1 MKRNKASSKKKK
13 ANIPLRRKLAV
24 LYIRV
29 VFFIKIA
36 LVVLLSAFFFTS
48 YFAPI
53 RQEIIQNTYE
63 FTSDIGFKLENVL
76 IEGQYN
82 TKAEDILATLN
93 TDKGTPILSL
103 DMEAIKN
110 SLEHNPW
117 IKNVAIIERRLP
129 NTIYIRLIERVP
141 IAIWQINGQ
150 VFLIDQ
156 EGYKITNNIGSFSN
170 LLHVVGSDANIYT
183 SKLIQD
189 LAKHPE
195 LAKKIISS
203 VRYGG
208 RRWNLNLEQGI
219 AVKMPDLRFEHA
231 LDYLAG
237 LDMKNILFNQNY
249 KIVDLRDSSKVYMEK
264 Y

>member
-1 MKRNKASSKKKK
+1 MKRNKASNKKKK

-29 VFFIKIA
+29 VFFVKIA
-36 LVVLLSAFFFTS
+36 LVILLSAFFFTS
-48 YFAPI
+48 YFAPV
-53 RQEIIQNTYE
+53 RQEMIQNIYE

-82 TKAEDILATLN
+82 TKEEDILATLN
-93 TDKGTPILSL
+93 ADKGTPILSL
-103 DMEAIKN
+103 DMGAIKSN
-110 SLEHNPW
+110 LEHNPW
-117 IKNVAIIERRLP
+117 IRNVAIIERRLP

-141 IAIWQINGQ
+141 IAIWQFNGK
-150 VFLIDQ
+150 VFLIDE
-156 EGYKITNNIGSFSN
+156 EGYKITNDIGMFSN

-189 LAKHPE
+189 LARHPE
-195 LAKKIISS
+195 LAKKVVSS
-203 VRYGG
+203 VRYGE
-208 RRWNLNLEQGI
+208 RRWDLNLEQGI
-219 AVKMPDLRFEHA
+219 IVKMPSLGFDHA

-249 KIVDLRDSSKVYMEK
+249 KTIDLRDSSKSYIEK

>member
-1 MKRNKASSKKKK
+1 MKRNKASNKKKK

-36 LVVLLSAFFFTS
+36 LVVLLSALFFTS

-82 TKAEDILATLN
+82 TKEEDILATLN
-93 TDKGTPILSL
+93 ADKGTPILSL
-103 DMEAIKN
+103 DMGAIKGN
-110 SLEHNPW
+110 LERNPW

-129 NTIYIRLIERVP
+129 NTIYIRLVERVP
-141 IAIWQINGQ
+141 IAIWQFNGK
-150 VFLIDQ
+150 VFLIDE
-156 EGYKITNNIGSFSN
+156 EGYKITNDIGMFSN

-183 SKLIQD
+183 SKLIKD
-189 LAKHPE
+189 LARHPE

-203 VRYGG
+203 VRYGE
-208 RRWNLNLEQGI
+208 RRWDLNLEQGI
-219 AVKMPDLRFEHA
+219 NVKMPSLGFDHA

-237 LDMKNILFNQNY
+237 LDMKNLLFNQNY
-249 KIVDLRDSSKVYMEK
+249 KTIDLRDSSKSYIEK